1 MAETG
6 VNKTDRLKLSK
17 TADIQKRAFKIIV
30 VGDSNVGKTCLSYRF
45 CEGKFPDK
53 CEATIG
59 VDFRERTV
67 DISGEEIKVS
77 TKDVIFKFFLL
88 LLSALGGL
96 IPPVPSRRFR

>member
-67 DISGEEIKVS
+67 DINGEEIKVS
-77 TKDVIFKFFLL
+77 TKDVIFKFFYYCL
-88 LLSALGGL
+88 
-96 IPPVPSRRFR
+96 P